1 MACQTCRS
9 HCGDC
14 SEGGITFK
22 RVLRPPVQM
31 SQPPA
36 RTASEVLLLNEELL
50 AHVEQAL
57 EAQK

>member
-1 MACQTCRS
+1 MACQTCHNR
-9 HCGDC
+9 CGDC

-22 RVLRPPVQM
+22 RVLRPPVQV

-36 RTASEVLLLNEELL
+36 RTASEVLLSTEELL
-50 AHVEQAL
+50 AHIEQGQ